1 MNKTRSRFIA
11 AHQISYIAKD
21 AILSFFPVE
30 KLRKAGKKDFQIENS
45 RPAQQDRRTPLYARD
60 KTQPLQP
67 NCLLPKVRASLAT
80 NLPHHLSERHLQF
93 PHRLVLLRC
102 GLVVTPA
109 PRPSISERITNSKGP
124 LLADEWHRQLACA
137 TDGTL
142 IA

>member
-80 NLPHHLSERHLQF
+80 SLPHHVLSAIARFQANLF
-93 PHRLVLLRC
+93 CSLR
-102 GLVVTPA
+102 
-109 PRPSISERITNSKGP
+109 SS
-124 LLADEWHRQLACA
+124 WH
-137 TDGTL
+137 T
-142 IA
+142 